1 MLSFTKV
8 VALTAVVT
16 FLAGCAGNGDDIKP
30 SPLVKI
36 ASERTVNTL
45 WSKSIGSSF
54 GDKYH
59 QLTPAVVG
67 ESIFVSDT
75 KGKVSSYST
84 ANGKLQWSQS
94 LDVAISSGVGA
105 SEGMVVV
112 ATYSGDVI
120 ALSPEN
126 GDILWQVP
134 VGGEVVSQ
142 AQLNRQIVVVQLV
155 TGDVVALD
163 RLSGEQR
170 WVYTSNQ
177 PSLTLRGTSSPLVAV
192 DATLVGLDNGK
203 YIALDNEDG
212 HLLWQQR
219 VAISKCKSDI
229 ERLTDIDGK
238 SILYKKV
245 IYIPSYRGNLTAINP
260 FNAQVLWRKPY
271 SSYRG
276 LAAANNTLFLSSA
289 EDVVH
294 AVDTKTA
301 AEIWRQDLLLNRR
314 LNSPVTMLGTV
325 AVGDKQGY
333 IHFLAQDDGR
343 FIARHKI
350 GAALIGDMLV
360 KDNVLYVLSNNV
372 RLTALSFKQ

>member
-1 MLSFTKV
+1 MLSFKNV
-8 VALTAVVT
+8 VALTAIVT
-16 FLAGCAGNGDDIKP
+16 FLAGCAGTGDDIKP

-36 ASERTVNTL
+36 NTEKSVQTL
-45 WSKSIGSSF
+45 WSKNIGSNL

-59 QLTPAVVG
+59 QLTPAIVG
-67 ESIFVSDT
+67 DNIFVSDV
-75 KGKVSSYST
+75 KGKISSFSV
-84 ANGKLQWSQS
+84 ANGTLQWSTS
-94 LDVAISSGVGA
+94 LDVSISSGIGA
-105 SEGMVVV
+105 RDGMVVV

-120 ALSPEN
+120 ALSSDSGE
-126 GDILWQVP
+126 ILWQVP
-134 VGGEVVSQ
+134 VGGEVVSP
-142 AQLNRQIVVVQLV
+142 AQLNRNIVVVQLV
-155 TGDVVALD
+155 TGDVVAID
-163 RLSGEQR
+163 RVSGEQR

-203 YIALDNEDG
+203 YIALDNQDG
-212 HLLWQQR
+212 HVLWQQR
-219 VAISKCKSDI
+219 IAISKGKSDI

-260 FNAQVLWRKPY
+260 FSAQVLWRKPY

-276 LAAANNTLFLSSA
+276 LAAANDTLFLSSDQ
-289 EDVVH
+289 DVVH
-294 AVDTKTA
+294 AVDTQTA
-301 AEIWRQDLLLNRR
+301 AEVWRQDLLLNRK
-314 LNSPVTMLGTV
+314 LNSPVTISGAV

-360 KDNVLYVLSNNV
+360 KDNVLYVLSNNG
-372 RLTALSFKQ
+372 RLTAMSFTQ